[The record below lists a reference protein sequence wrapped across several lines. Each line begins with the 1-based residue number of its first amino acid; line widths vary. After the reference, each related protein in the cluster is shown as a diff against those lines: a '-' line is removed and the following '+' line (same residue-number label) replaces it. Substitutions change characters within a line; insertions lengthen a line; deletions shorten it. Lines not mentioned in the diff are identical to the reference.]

1 MTSRLT
7 PEPSKSFRRVVHDGS
22 MLVELK
28 PFSGSK
34 PMCATCT
41 KEPAVGP
48 EIIDLSILP
57 PLADFFFS
65 EEEDLTEVEV
75 KGGQLELLNYRTFI
89 CFTGGHFLVEGFC
102 IFLISKDK
110 ANHAFLGYE

>member
-1 MTSRLT
+1 
-7 PEPSKSFRRVVHDGS
+7 

-48 EIIDLSILP
+48 EIMDLFILP

-65 EEEDLTEVEV
+65 EEEGLTFSALRVV
-75 KGGQLELLNYRTFI
+75 TF
-89 CFTGGHFLVEGFC
+89 L
-102 IFLISKDK
+102 
-110 ANHAFLGYE
+110 